1 MSSKKVQVNT
11 PTNRRAEKHNLDYI
25 KDAIGM
31 IRVDWVYVLTIFLG
45 IFLMTAFYAITSKN
59 IYSSTTIIKITKPQ
73 GSILT
78 SSPIPEFHDF
88 GFISDRYISNEI
100 EVLKS
105 FSIRSIAA
113 QSLLDSAK
121 VVNNMSEFH
130 YLLKDP
136 DNPSLGFVD
145 HFQVANILRDI
156 VRILQKKGLDVVEL
170 SVESPSSYE
179 AALICNTYA
188 AAYADYS
195 LEFSRQDLTNI
206 INYLSKEKE
215 VRFVDLK
222 NAEASLEDFQ
232 KREGLVRLDV
242 QSEELVRSIS
252 ELDKEKSLARVQLVA
267 NTSKYE
273 ELSRELEKMDPQLP
287 VYLESQI
294 NLGYVTE
301 VQKQIA
307 ELEIKRDLELTIP
320 GNDRIRSRTV
330 DDYDK
335 KIKSMNALLDER
347 LVAMNAG
354 LYAMT
359 PEYRRELVTEIV
371 KAGIERNSY
380 KVKDDIVSR
389 LLNTYERTFE
399 QLPSQIIEFARLER
413 AKLASEKIYM
423 LLEEKYQEALIN
435 QNARIGNVNI
445 IDPAFRPVLPSKP
458 NRVFLLLSGGLF
470 GLVAGI
476 SFVLMKNY
484 FDKTVKT
491 PDELEKAGMSVLAW
505 VPTIDV
511 KDRDDIS
518 TTSEF
523 IVAYNPKSSISES
536 FKVLRTRV
544 QYAKIEEEE
553 EPLKTILVTSSIPGE
568 GKTTVAINLAGSFA
582 LDGKKVMLIDCDLR
596 KPRVHSVMHEDR
608 YPGLTDYLFG
618 NVQLENIVRKTMI
631 DNMDFITSGTI
642 PPNPSELLGS
652 VQLKK
657 FLDKLKSEYDII
669 ILDSPP
675 SISVTDSE
683 ILFKITDGTI
693 LVVQSMKTPIE
704 ALIKVYERFE
714 NLSSH
719 NLLGTV
725 LNNFSFKRNYGYYYN
740 YYYYYSVGD
749 KQQ

>member
-1 MSSKKVQVNT
+1 MSSKKTQVNT
-11 PTNRRAEKHNLDYI
+11 STSRRSEKHNIDYI
-25 KDAIGM
+25 KDALGI
-31 IRVDWVYVLTIFLG
+31 IRVDWIYVLTIFLG

-78 SSPIPEFHDF
+78 SSPIPEFNDF

-105 FSIRSIAA
+105 FSIRNIAA
-113 QSLLDSAK
+113 QSLLDSAEAINDPTK
-121 VVNNMSEFH
+121 FY
-130 YLLKDP
+130 YLLEDP
-136 DNPSLGFVD
+136 DYPAKGFVD
-145 HFQVANILRDI
+145 RFQVTNVLRDI
-156 VRILQKKGLDVVEL
+156 VKIFQKKGLDVVEL
-170 SVESPSSYE
+170 SVESPSNFE
-179 AALICNTYA
+179 ASLICNTYA
-188 AAYADYS
+188 ASYADYS

-215 VRFVDLK
+215 IRFVDLK
-222 NAEASLEDFQ
+222 NSEASLEDFQ

-252 ELDKEKSLARVQLVA
+252 ELDKEQSLARVQLVA
-267 NTSKYE
+267 NTSKYS
-273 ELSRELEKMDPQLP
+273 ELTKELEKIDPQMP

-307 ELEIKRDLELTIP
+307 EMEMKRDIKLTIP
-320 GNDRIRSRTV
+320 GNERIRSKAV
-330 DDYDK
+330 EDYER
-335 KIKSMNALLDER
+335 KIKSLNDLLNER
-347 LVAMNAG
+347 LVSLNSA
-354 LYAMT
+354 LYGMT

-371 KAGIERNSY
+371 KTGIERNSF
-380 KVKDDIVSR
+380 KIKDDIVTR
-389 LLNTYERTFE
+389 LLNNYERTFE

-445 IDPAFRPVLPSKP
+445 IDPAFVPVLPSKP
-458 NRVFLLLSGGLF
+458 NRIFLLISGGIF
-470 GLVAGI
+470 GIVAGVG
-476 SFVLMKNY
+476 FVLLKNY

-491 PDELEKAGMSVLAW
+491 PEELEKAGMSVLAW

-518 TTSEF
+518 TVSEF
-523 IVAYNPKSSISES
+523 IVAFNPKSSISES

-544 QYAKIEEEE
+544 QYAKIEE

-582 LDGKKVMLIDCDLR
+582 LDGKKVILIDCDLR

-618 NVQLENIVRKTMI
+618 NVQLENIVRKTII
-631 DNMDFITSGTI
+631 DKMDFITSGTI

-657 FLDKLKSEYDII
+657 FLDKLKEEYDII
-669 ILDSPP
+669 VLDSPP

-749 KQQ
+749 KSK